1 MRRERHARLPSRSG
15 TGGHGPTPGTGQTGG
30 TVSSTGTSSTT
41 SSGATASS
49 TTSSE
54 TAASQA
60 PASRTSASGSAA
72 SDNPASDLAGS
83 GGRVAASA
91 AADGPGSRRVPRH
104 GAGPERRRP
113 GPVSP
118 ANWALWQRPPAFI
131 GFVVVAELLALAGVT
146 LAATSAPAPGATDW
160 LRLGLLF
167 AGATAHIQ
175 LTRRQ
180 EERRRSRMRS
190 VLIDLNA
197 VWVFPAVLVL
207 PVTLTV
213 ALIVAVR
220 AQRWLIA
227 RRPAH
232 NFVFS
237 TVAHCFAAALA
248 ASLHRAL
255 GPADW
260 ASLTP
265 AASLR
270 EFALIVLAAAVY
282 EGVQLVYV
290 GGAITLS
297 GPSPTRRG
305 VFGSASD
312 NLLEAIAT
320 GLGAVTAVLLVT
332 LPPAVLIMTAVAV
345 VFNRLAEIE
354 QLQADAASD
363 PKTGLR
369 NMRGWSEAAG
379 RALRRVRRAD
389 GTLAVLMID
398 LDHFKDVNDTY
409 GHPAGD
415 DVLARVAG
423 VLREVTRPADIVGR
437 FGGEEFLLLLPDTD
451 ADAAAHAAERI
462 RATIADLHIDTTDK
476 RGSHVAITGPTASVG
491 IAVYPDHATTLDDLT
506 HAADAAVYAAKEA
519 GRDAVHLAESA
530 GP

>member
-1 MRRERHARLPSRSG
+1 MRRERHARLPSHPSAATARDGPAGDAFRAATSEG
-15 TGGHGPTPGTGQTGG
+15 GASATPPPDATPPRDDAASPDAASHTPAAGAAPDGTTAEGPAGRNPARRGRRTGRATGGH
-30 TVSSTGTSSTT
+30 V
-41 SSGATASS
+41 
-49 TTSSE
+49 
-54 TAASQA
+54 
-60 PASRTSASGSAA
+60 
-72 SDNPASDLAGS
+72 
-83 GGRVAASA
+83 
-91 AADGPGSRRVPRH
+91 
-104 GAGPERRRP
+104 P
-113 GPVSP
+113 GPRSP
-118 ANWALWQRPPAFI
+118 AGWALWRRPPWFI
-131 GFVVVAELLALAGVT
+131 VFVVVAELLAVAGVV
-146 LAATSAPAPGATDW
+146 LAAASADTPTVTDW
-160 LRLGLLF
+160 FRLALLF
-167 AGATAHIQ
+167 AGATVHIQ
-175 LTRRQ
+175 LTRRL

-237 TVAHCFAAALA
+237 TVAHCFAATLA
-248 ASLHRAL
+248 ATLHGAL

-260 ASLTP
+260 DALTP

-270 EFALIVLAAAVY
+270 EFALILLAAAVY

-290 GGAITLS
+290 GGAIALS
-297 GPSPTRRG
+297 GPAPTPRAVLGSP
-305 VFGSASD
+305 AD

-369 NMRGWSEAAG
+369 NMRGWSDAAG
-379 RALRRVRRAD
+379 RALSRIRRAD

-398 LDHFKDVNDTY
+398 LDHFKEINDTY

-415 DVLARVAG
+415 DVLARVAD
-423 VLREVTRPADIVGR
+423 VLREATRPADIVGR

-451 ADAAAHAAERI
+451 ADAARHAAERI

-476 RGSHVAITGPTASVG
+476 RGSHVTIAGPTASVG
-491 IAVYPDHATTLDDLT
+491 IAVYPDHATTLTGLT
-506 HAADAAVYAAKEA
+506 QAADAAVYTAKET
-519 GRDAVHLAESA
+519 GRDAVYLAEPA
-530 GP
+530 DG

>member
-1 MRRERHARLPSRSG
+1 MRRERHVRLPPRSAATSDSGAPRATAHDARAHSANAHDARAHNTPSPDTGEG
-15 TGGHGPTPGTGQTGG
+15 TAAAEGAVPEGATPGDR
-30 TVSSTGTSSTT
+30 
-41 SSGATASS
+41 
-49 TTSSE
+49 
-54 TAASQA
+54 AARS
-60 PASRTSASGSAA
+60 P
-72 SDNPASDLAGS
+72 
-83 GGRVAASA
+83 
-91 AADGPGSRRVPRH
+91 SRRGHRADHHADRH
-104 GAGPERRRP
+104 PP
-113 GPVSP
+113 GPRTP
-118 ANWALWQRPPAFI
+118 AGWALWRRPPWFI
-131 GFVVVAELLALAGVT
+131 GFLVLAELLAVAGVAF
-146 LAATSAPAPGATDW
+146 AAASAETPTATDW
-160 LRLGLLF
+160 LRLALLF
-167 AGATAHIQ
+167 AGATVHIQ

-248 ASLHRAL
+248 ATLHGAL

-260 ASLTP
+260 DALTP

-270 EFALIVLAAAVY
+270 EFALILLAAAVY

-290 GGAITLS
+290 GGAIALS
-297 GPSPTRRG
+297 GPAPTLRG
-305 VFGSASD
+305 VLGSTAD
-312 NLLEAIAT
+312 NLLEAVAT

-345 VFNRLAEIE
+345 AFNRLAEIE

-379 RALRRVRRAD
+379 RALSRIRRAD

-423 VLREVTRPADIVGR
+423 VLREATRPADIVGR
-437 FGGEEFLLLLPDTD
+437 FGGEEFLLLLPD
-451 ADAAAHAAERI
+451 ADAGAARRAAERI

-476 RGSHVAITGPTASVG
+476 RGSHVTIAGPTASVG
-491 IAVYPDHATTLDDLT
+491 IAVYPDHATTLDGLT
-506 HAADAAVYAAKEA
+506 QAADAAVYTVKET
-519 GRDAVHLAESA
+519 GRDAVYFAEPA
-530 GP
+530 DG

>member
-1 MRRERHARLPSRSG
+1 MR
-15 TGGHGPTPGTGQTGG
+15 
-30 TVSSTGTSSTT
+30 
-41 SSGATASS
+41 
-49 TTSSE
+49 
-54 TAASQA
+54 
-60 PASRTSASGSAA
+60 
-72 SDNPASDLAGS
+72 
-83 GGRVAASA
+83 
-91 AADGPGSRRVPRH
+91 
-104 GAGPERRRP
+104 
-113 GPVSP
+113 
-118 ANWALWQRPPAFI
+118 WKLWRRPPAFI
-131 GFVVVAELLALAGVT
+131 GFVVVAELVALAGVA
-146 LAATSAPAPGATDW
+146 LAAMSAPTPGTTDW

-167 AGATAHIQ
+167 AGATVHIQ

-248 ASLHRAL
+248 GNLHRAL
-255 GPADW
+255 GPSDW
-260 ASLTP
+260 ESLTA

-270 EFALIVLAAAVY
+270 EFALILLAAAVY
-282 EGVQLVYV
+282 ESVQLVYV
-290 GGAITLS
+290 GGAIALS

-305 VFGSASD
+305 VFGSTAD

-320 GLGAVTAVLLVT
+320 GLGAVTAVLLVA

-389 GTLAVLMID
+389 GVLAVLMID

-415 DVLARVAG
+415 DVLTRVAG
-423 VLREVTRPADIVGR
+423 VLREATRPADIVGR

-451 ADAAAHAAERI
+451 ADAARHAAERI
-462 RATIADLHIDTTDK
+462 RATIAELHIDTTDK
-476 RGSHVAITGPTASVG
+476 RGSHVAIAGPTASVG

-506 HAADAAVYAAKEA
+506 QAADAAVYAAKEA
-519 GRDAVHLAESA
+519 GRDAVHLAEPA

>member
-1 MRRERHARLPSRSG
+1 MRRERHDRLPAQ
-15 TGGHGPTPGTGQTGG
+15 P
-30 TVSSTGTSSTT
+30 
-41 SSGATASS
+41 
-49 TTSSE
+49 
-54 TAASQA
+54 
-60 PASRTSASGSAA
+60 
-72 SDNPASDLAGS
+72 
-83 GGRVAASA
+83 
-91 AADGPGSRRVPRH
+91 ADGPGAATSRDPSRGRPRPDGH
-104 GAGPERRRP
+104 RNRHAP
-113 GPVSP
+113 GPRGP
-118 ANWALWQRPPAFI
+118 AGWALWQRPPSFI
-131 GFVVVAELLALAGVT
+131 GFVVIAELVALAGVA
-146 LAATSAPAPGATDW
+146 LGAASSDTPETTDW
-160 LRLGLLF
+160 LRLALLF
-167 AGATAHIQ
+167 AGATVHIQ

-237 TVAHCFAAALA
+237 TVAHCFAAVLAGALY
-248 ASLHRAL
+248 RVL
-255 GPADW
+255 GPAEWD
-260 ASLTP
+260 ALTP
-265 AASLR
+265 VASLR
-270 EFALIVLAAAVY
+270 EFALILLAAAVY
-282 EGVQLVYV
+282 EGVQLIYV
-290 GGAITLS
+290 GGAIALS
-297 GPSPTRRG
+297 GPAPTLRG
-305 VFGSASD
+305 VFGSTAD

-320 GLGAVTAVLLVT
+320 GLGAVTAVLLVA
-332 LPPAVLIMTAVAV
+332 LPPAVLIVTAVAV

-379 RALRRVRRAD
+379 RALGRVRRAD

-415 DVLARVAG
+415 DVLVRVAG
-423 VLREVTRPADIVGR
+423 VLREATRPADIVGR

-451 ADAAAHAAERI
+451 ADAARHAAERI
-462 RATIADLHIDTTDK
+462 RATIADLHIGTTDK
-476 RGSHVAITGPTASVG
+476 RGSPVTIAGPTASVG
-491 IAVYPDHATTLDDLT
+491 IAVYPRHATTLDGLT
-506 HAADAAVYAAKEA
+506 QAADAAVYAAKET
-519 GRDAVHLAESA
+519 GRDAVRLAPPTSS
-530 GP
+530 